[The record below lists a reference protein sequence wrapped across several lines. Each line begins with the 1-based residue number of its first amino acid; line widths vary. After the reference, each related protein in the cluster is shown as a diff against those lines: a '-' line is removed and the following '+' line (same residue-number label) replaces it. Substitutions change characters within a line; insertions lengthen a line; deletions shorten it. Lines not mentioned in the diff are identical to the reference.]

1 MAAPMPL
8 TSPLD
13 LTGIAWPVSLL
24 KFKQNLLA
32 LKAGERLEVFVQ
44 DPEVADHIIL
54 IVDRSEDRII
64 ERQMV
69 GERFRFCIQ
78 KGEGLDQ

>member
-32 LKAGERLEVFVQ
+32 LKAGERLEVLVQ
-44 DPEVADHIIL
+44 DPEVADHIIM

-69 GERFRFCIQ
+69 GERFRFYIQ